1 VWTDT
6 AAIGGENNLLTKYH
20 EDTGRAVYNYLCASR
35 NLLASLHGFIHPPGS
50 CDLCCNF
57 CFSLLLFQMHE
68 PVPALRSVLPSVGRP
83 PPACSITSNHRSIA
97 RRTFTETRFWRHL
110 LLPLLVSRIRT
121 GRDNR
126 KHTNSGGVLEALARF
141 QCCTARDCNGYP
153 RSMIR

>member
-110 LLPLLVSRIRT
+110 LLPLFKSQ
-121 GRDNR
+121 G
-126 KHTNSGGVLEALARF
+126 SGPAGTTENTPTVVCWKRWLDSSAAPLGIVMG
-141 QCCTARDCNGYP
+141 THDL
-153 RSMIR
+153 